1 MRFSSGILL
10 ALPVLAV
17 AEEQVPL
24 LDKVKGF
31 FNKATAAV
39 SASIPSMP
47 SAPVDTAT
55 SKAASNAAAAIQYPI
70 TLENWKEVLTVDPTA
85 SPPTTQDWLIF
96 TTGGNTTCFGLCGNA
111 TKAWNASLPIMAAK
125 TNAPKF
131 AYLDC
136 EAEPILCNAW
146 SVGAPALYY
155 FQVPKPMADQSAPV
169 PTVRYQ
175 PLNRTSTT
183 TETFKKLIVDNDI
196 EQVTPYEGPFHPFNG
211 ALQQYNLAIP
221 YGYVTWGF
229 SKMPSWMPMIIIS
242 FLSRSFMSKQ
252 GTCNRPPTGTSES
265 FAGEDDRTRSVP
277 KKFWRNMLPRMKY
290 RNPSIPIEIARHND
304 PDGPSLLHVY
314 TSKTQPATGSTNS
327 PTAQQ
332 SDSSPPS
339 GTPNPRNTLVPDTS
353 KPTYTIDIRDQ
364 SESEILEALVQKTGA
379 QQLEPTEQ
387 ELAEMKEI
395 EEFKE
400 RSEADRVQVRE
411 RLLKERREAELLK
424 LARGEVPAT
433 N

>member
-10 ALPVLAV
+10 ALPALAV

-55 SKAASNAAAAIQYPI
+55 SKAASNAAAVIQYPL
-70 TLENWKEVLTVDPTA
+70 TLENWKEVLTVDLTA

-96 TTGGNTTCFGLCGNA
+96 STGGNTTCFGLCANA
-111 TKAWNASLPIMAAK
+111 TKAWNASLPVMAAK

-136 EAEPILCNAW
+136 ETEPVLCNSW
-146 SVGAPALYY
+146 SVGAPSLYY

-169 PTVRYQ
+169 PTVRYM

-183 TETFKKLIVDNDI
+183 TETFKKLIVDNGI

-211 ALQQYNLAIP
+211 VLQQYNLAVP

-242 FLSRSFMSKQ
+242 FLSRSFMSKRMS
-252 GTCNRPPTGTSES
+252 GPTPAE
-265 FAGEDDRTRSVP
+265 
-277 KKFWRNMLPRMKY
+277 
-290 RNPSIPIEIARHND
+290 ARAANA
-304 PDGPSLLHVY
+304 
-314 TSKTQPATGSTNS
+314 QPA
-327 PTAQQ
+327 
-332 SDSSPPS
+332 
-339 GTPNPRNTLVPDTS
+339 R
-353 KPTYTIDIRDQ
+353 
-364 SESEILEALVQKTGA
+364 
-379 QQLEPTEQ
+379 
-387 ELAEMKEI
+387 
-395 EEFKE
+395 
-400 RSEADRVQVRE
+400 
-411 RLLKERREAELLK
+411 
-424 LARGEVPAT
+424 
-433 N
+433 

>member
-1 MRFSSGILL
+1 M
-10 ALPVLAV
+10 
-17 AEEQVPL
+17 
-24 LDKVKGF
+24 
-31 FNKATAAV
+31 
-39 SASIPSMP
+39 
-47 SAPVDTAT
+47 
-55 SKAASNAAAAIQYPI
+55 
-70 TLENWKEVLTVDPTA
+70 
-85 SPPTTQDWLIF
+85 
-96 TTGGNTTCFGLCGNA
+96 
-111 TKAWNASLPIMAAK
+111 
-125 TNAPKF
+125 
-131 AYLDC
+131 
-136 EAEPILCNAW
+136 
-146 SVGAPALYY
+146 
-155 FQVPKPMADQSAPV
+155 
-169 PTVRYQ
+169 
-175 PLNRTSTT
+175 
-183 TETFKKLIVDNDI
+183 I
-196 EQVTPYEGPFHPFNG
+196 E
-211 ALQQYNLAIP
+211 
-221 YGYVTWGF
+221 
-229 SKMPSWMPMIIIS
+229 
-242 FLSRSFMSKQ
+242 
-252 GTCNRPPTGTSES
+252 
-265 FAGEDDRTRSVP
+265 
-277 KKFWRNMLPRMKY
+277 KFWRNMLPRMKY